1 MTETELVTA
10 AKSGDV
16 DAFCEL
22 YEIYKKKL
30 FNYAYYKLGNVHD
43 AEDVVQNCMMTA
55 FEQLNKLR
63 KPEAFS
69 SWIYTILYHCCV
81 SAVKEQI
88 SRRGNSDINLYENII
103 SYDNEAEFARE
114 ELKQALDILSDD
126 DKNIV
131 LLCVVGGLKS
141 REVAKVMGLTAV
153 NVRQRLHRSLHKMR
167 NYLS

>member
-1 MTETELVTA
+1 MTETELVIA

-22 YEIYKKKL
+22 YEIHKRKL

-43 AEDVVQNCMMTA
+43 AEDVVQDCMMTA
-55 FEQLNKLR
+55 FEQLNKIR

-69 SWIYTILYHCCV
+69 SWIYTILYHGCV

-88 SRRGNSDINLYENII
+88 SRRSNSDINLYENII

-114 ELKQALDILSDD
+114 ELKQALNILNDN

-141 REVAKVMGLTAV
+141 GEVAKIMGLTAV

>member
-1 MTETELVTA
+1 
-10 AKSGDV
+10 
-16 DAFCEL
+16 
-22 YEIYKKKL
+22 
-30 FNYAYYKLGNVHD
+30 
-43 AEDVVQNCMMTA
+43 MTA

-69 SWIYTILYHCCV
+69 SWIYTILYHGCV

-88 SRRGNSDINLYENII
+88 SRRSNSDINLYENII

-114 ELKQALDILSDD
+114 ELKQALNILTDN

-141 REVAKVMGLTAV
+141 GEVAKIMGLTAV

>member
-1 MTETELVTA
+1 MTETELVIA

-22 YEIYKKKL
+22 YEIHKRKL

-43 AEDVVQNCMMTA
+43 AEDVVQDCMMTA

-69 SWIYTILYHCCV
+69 SWIYTILYHGCV

-88 SRRGNSDINLYENII
+88 SRRSNSDINLYENII
-103 SYDNEAEFARE
+103 SYDNEAEFVT
-114 ELKQALDILSDD
+114 ILFFKAS
-126 DKNIV
+126 
-131 LLCVVGGLKS
+131 LLRLSGISGCESSNFAFIKS
-141 REVAKVMGLTAV
+141 K
-153 NVRQRLHRSLHKMR
+153 SLLFILGITSLR
-167 NYLS
+167 